1 MKRFLTRFVL
11 PGLITAASVAGAV
24 IMVRSA
30 ESAEREPPELPPPLV
45 EHVEVKAEALRPR
58 LAGHGVVEPAHEATL
73 SPEVSGRITYLSP
86 SLVVGGRVREGD
98 VLLRIDRRNYELAV
112 KQQRAQVH
120 QRQAE
125 LELEQAYGKVAKREW
140 ESMKGTASADGRL
153 ASREPQREVAE
164 ILVEA
169 ANSTLDRARLDLE
182 RTVIRAPF
190 NATIRSETVEEGEI
204 ATPGQVVATL
214 VGTDALWVRVSIP
227 VEYLALIGV
236 PGLGTAAP
244 LGDEPKGPPSEG
256 AQARVVQR
264 LGDRGAV
271 ERSGRVIRLVN
282 ELDPESRTAQVLV
295 EVERPLDPPPGEL
308 PLLPGAFVEV
318 ELEGQEAMQ
327 VVAVPRLAVVEGHH
341 AWVVDGEQRLR
352 KRRLQIGW
360 GDQEHIYATAGVSA
374 GERVVVTPPPTAL
387 EGMQVRS
394 EASKAFGAE
403 GDEPKGPP
411 KKASPTQVSAADHDG
426 SAEG

>member
-11 PGLITAASVAGAV
+11 PGLITAASVAAAV

-30 ESAEREPPELPPPLV
+30 ESAEREPPELPAPLV
-45 EHVEVKAEALRPR
+45 EHVEVGSEALRPR
-58 LAGHGVVEPAHEATL
+58 LWGNGVVEPAHEATL
-73 SPEVSGRITYLSP
+73 SPELSGRITYLSP
-86 SLVVGGRVREGD
+86 SLVVGGRVRAGD
-98 VLLRIDRRNYELAV
+98 VLLRIDRRNYEIAV
-112 KQQRAQVH
+112 QQQRATVH

-140 ESMKGTASADGRL
+140 ESMMGEGNADGRL
-153 ASREPQREVAE
+153 ASRDPQREVAE
-164 ILVEA
+164 VVLEA
-169 ANSTLDRARLDLE
+169 ARSTLDRARLDLE

-214 VGTDALWVRVSIP
+214 VGTDALWVRVAIP
-227 VEYLALIGV
+227 VEHLGLIGV
-236 PGLGTAAP
+236 PGLGA
-244 LGDEPKGPPSEG
+244 GEG
-256 AQARVVQR
+256 ARARVVQR

-271 ERSGRVIRLVN
+271 ERPGRVIRLVN

-295 EVERPLDPPPGEL
+295 EVERPFDPPPGEL

-318 ELEGQEAMQ
+318 ELEGQEALQ

-352 KRRLQIGW
+352 KRRLQLAW
-360 GDQEHIYATAGVSA
+360 GDQEQVYATAGLAA

-387 EGMQVRS
+387 EGMEVRS
-394 EASKAFGAE
+394 EASKPSAQATAAGHDDGNAE
-403 GDEPKGPP
+403 G
-411 KKASPTQVSAADHDG
+411 
-426 SAEG
+426 

>member
-1 MKRFLTRFVL
+1 MRRFLTRFVL

-45 EHVEVKAEALRPR
+45 EHVEVKSEALRPR

-86 SLVVGGRVREGD
+86 SLVVGGRVRAGD

-140 ESMKGTASADGRL
+140 ESMMGEGNADGRL

-169 ANSTLDRARLDLE
+169 ANSALDRARLDLE

-236 PGLGTAAP
+236 PGLSAG
-244 LGDEPKGPPSEG
+244 EPKGPPGETAQA

-271 ERSGRVIRLVN
+271 ERPGRVIRLVN

-295 EVERPLDPPPGEL
+295 EVERPFDPPPGEL

-318 ELEGQEAMQ
+318 ELEGQEPMP

-341 AWVVDGEQRLR
+341 VWVVDGEQRLR

-360 GDQEHIYATAGVSA
+360 GDQERVYATAGLSA
-374 GERVVVTPPPTAL
+374 GDRVVVTPPPTAL
-387 EGMQVRS
+387 EGMEVRS
-394 EASKAFGAE
+394 ELE
-403 GDEPKGPP
+403 GPP
-411 KKASPTQVSAADHDG
+411 AQASLASAADQEVG